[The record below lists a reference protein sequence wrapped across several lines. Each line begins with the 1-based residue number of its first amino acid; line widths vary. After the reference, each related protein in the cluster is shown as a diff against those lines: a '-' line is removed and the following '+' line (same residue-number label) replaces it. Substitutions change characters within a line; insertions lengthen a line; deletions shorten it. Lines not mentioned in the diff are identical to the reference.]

1 MQDMKMQVPDESE
14 LQEATP
20 EEEAQLEEAELLS
33 LEMIHGEQGEQI
45 SNIVMQAQDPL
56 QGIGEAAA
64 TVVVGVDQRLGGL
77 FPAVAY
83 EILDGAAEELAG
95 LAAEAGIIPPELDDQ
110 QSEMVAQ
117 VAGQT
122 LDHLMQSVHGEQQ
135 AQMEPQQPQMPQQ
148 GGLMQ
153 MGG

>member
-1 MQDMKMQVPDESE
+1 MQVPDESE
-14 LQEATP
+14 LQDATP

-45 SNIVMQAQDPL
+45 GNIVMQAQDPL

-122 LDHLMQSVHGEQQ
+122 LDQLMQSVHGEQQ
-135 AQMEPQQPQMPQQ
+135 AQPSMEQQPQPGQPQLPQ